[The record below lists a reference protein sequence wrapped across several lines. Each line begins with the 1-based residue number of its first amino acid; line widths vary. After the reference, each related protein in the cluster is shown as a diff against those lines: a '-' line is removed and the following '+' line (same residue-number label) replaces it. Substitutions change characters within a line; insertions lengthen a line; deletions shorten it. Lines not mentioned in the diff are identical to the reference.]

1 MYRNMIGASSALAI
15 LALLAG
21 VPATGFAHQDS
32 RLCNVILDGDGEPV
46 RESDDDNVAH
56 SNSAACANNNT
67 SSSGKV
73 ENTKTKQQT
82 AAVNEAPASTAIVD
96 PLVVYFDVN
105 QDQLAA
111 GARTE
116 VNAYVEALTAASPKS
131 LTVVG
136 YTDTSGPADLNAQLS
151 EARANSVAAALIEAG
166 LPANMISRGSSGEG
180 DLAITTPDSTREA
193 NNRRVTVTPTY

>member
-56 SNSAACANNNT
+56 SNSATCAKDDT
-67 SSSGKV
+67 SSSSKV
-73 ENTKTKQQT
+73 ENTDAVQQT
-82 AAVNEAPASTAIVD
+82 AAVNEAPAPTAVVD

-111 GARTE
+111 GARAE

-136 YTDTSGPADLNAQLS
+136 YTDTSGPADLNARLS
-151 EARANSVAAALIEAG
+151 EARAKSVAAALIDAG
-166 LPANMISRGSSGEG
+166 LPANMISRGSSGEDG
-180 DLAITTPDSTREA
+180 LAITTADGAREA
-193 NNRRVTVTPTY
+193 NNRRVTVTPAY